1 MTSTLSHVSIVRDY
15 EIEKTAAKVEHG
27 GYLEELVE
35 AHYQVVRNVSDGAK
49 ELTSDQENATNDLW
63 ELVNLERVFF
73 PAKLY
78 VGYRPLPIGL
88 SDHGEAQV
96 FKRKE
101 FSLWIRLNH
110 YQGNLLSESKRLS
123 GAVNDNLLRVVT
135 DLVRDIPT
143 DPVWINQARQY
154 VEADKSTSGIY
165 SISLE
170 DLKALEDEDPS
181 STRLSC
187 SRSHFLRDTIEHAVR
202 HSKVNPKMRK
212 HACRTAT
219 QLTEVASS
227 VCSSV
232 PPERRDEWLGD
243 WRSSFPSNEVEP

>member
-1 MTSTLSHVSIVRDY
+1 MGSTLSHVSIVRGY
-15 EIEKTAAKVEHG
+15 EVEKMAAKVEQG

-35 AHYQVVRNVSDGAK
+35 AHYQTVRSMPDDAK
-49 ELTSDQENATNDLW
+49 ELTPDQETATEALW
-63 ELVNLERVFF
+63 SLVNLERVFF
-73 PAKLY
+73 PAKSY
-78 VGYRPLPIGL
+78 VAYRPFPMGL
-88 SDHGEAQV
+88 SDNGEAHI
-96 FKRKE
+96 FKLKE
-101 FSLWIRLNH
+101 FSLWIRLNY
-110 YQGNLLSESKRLS
+110 YQGNLLSESKTLS
-123 GAVNDNLLRVVT
+123 GATNDNVLRVVA

-143 DPVWINQARQY
+143 DPVWISQARQY
-154 VEADKSTSGIY
+154 VEADKSTGGIY

-243 WRSSFPSNEVEP
+243 WRSSFPSDEVEP